1 MVINSWCALSNVRRV
16 LRFHMS
22 VCRECL
28 KNVFRTVD
36 QVFGSYLLN
45 SHCFKQQKTLTMAC
59 LLDYIYVSS
68 HISWCLPQKILEEKD
83 SLWWEQN
90 KAPANFWFLLSPPF
104 SSPFFVLPF
113 LLRSL
118 PSTCSYQVF
127 WVGFRGP
134 RNPPNTFGVW
144 KPRVCHPVDG
154 RNPAPP
160 GIYIKLLNNE

>member
-1 MVINSWCALSNVRRV
+1 MVINSWCALSNVRCV

-45 SHCFKQQKTLTMAC
+45 SHCFKQQKNIDNGLFAWLHLGVFTHFLMFTPKKNLRKRILFDGSKIKHQLISVFC
-59 LLDYIYVSS
+59 FPLLFLHLFFV
-68 HISWCLPQKILEEKD
+68 QT
-83 SLWWEQN
+83 
-90 KAPANFWFLLSPPF
+90 FLLP
-104 SSPFFVLPF
+104 
-113 LLRSL
+113 SL
-118 PSTCSYQVF
+118 PNTCSYQVF
-127 WVGFRGP
+127 WVGFRP

-154 RNPAPP
+154 RNPAP
-160 GIYIKLLNNE
+160 GIYKASK

>member
-1 MVINSWCALSNVRRV
+1 MVINSWCALSNVRCV

-68 HISWCLPQKILEEKD
+68 HISWCLPQKNLRKRIPFDGSKIKHQLISGFCFPLLFLHLFLFYHFF
-83 SLWWEQN
+83 SLVFQI
-90 KAPANFWFLLSPPF
+90 P
-104 SSPFFVLPF
+104 
-113 LLRSL
+113 
-118 PSTCSYQVF
+118 CSYQVF

-154 RNPAPP
+154 RNLAPP
-160 GIYIKLLNNE
+160 GIYKASK